1 MYLEIE
7 NIRKSLC
14 DIYAWLTINKY
25 LKFFKDEKNK
35 PNTINSIELAKQ
47 LPALNN
53 KCRALSNALSG
64 TIEDYEICM
73 RNLRIAIEKE
83 KEIRK
88 RNKVEKK
95 ERDS

>member
-14 DIYAWLTINKY
+14 SIYGWLTINNY

-35 PNTINSIELAKQ
+35 PTTINSIELAKH

-53 KCRALSNALSG
+53 KCRALLTSLSN

-73 RNLRIAIEKE
+73 CNLRIAIEKE

-88 RNKVEKK
+88 RNKKEK
-95 ERDS
+95 